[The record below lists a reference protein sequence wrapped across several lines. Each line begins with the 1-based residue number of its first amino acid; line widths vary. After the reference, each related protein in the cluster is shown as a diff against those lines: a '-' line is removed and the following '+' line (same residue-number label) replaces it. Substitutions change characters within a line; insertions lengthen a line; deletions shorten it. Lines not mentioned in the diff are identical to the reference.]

1 MAREQH
7 PAPLDS
13 ARASPVAPPSPTSP
27 RDLYL
32 DLLIKALANTI
43 YGDPATGIYMH
54 PGVTPEN
61 MAAYGDAYRE
71 VGLDWPLIAHTM
83 VGLRRLENLREL
95 TQRVVDEGVPGDLI
109 ETGAWRGGCCILMR
123 GVLKAN
129 AIQDRKVYVADS
141 FSGLP
146 PPDPEFEQDQGHDY
160 SEHEQLAVSADQV
173 RANFARYGL
182 LDDQV
187 IFIEGLFQD
196 TLPVLDV
203 SPFAL
208 IRLDGDLYESTLVA
222 LENLYP
228 KLSPGGFVIVDDYGG
243 MPPCRQAV
251 EDYRAKRGITA
262 PITAIDWT
270 GVWWRKP

>member
-1 MAREQH
+1 MARDPH
-7 PAPLDS
+7 PAPLES
-13 ARASPVAPPSPTSP
+13 ARAGPGSPAPASP

-32 DLLIKALANTI
+32 DLLVKALANTI

-54 PGVTPEN
+54 PDVTPEN
-61 MAAYGDAYRE
+61 MAPYGEPYRE
-71 VGLDWPLIAHTM
+71 VGLDWPLVAHTM

-95 TQRVVDEGVPGDLI
+95 TQRVVDDGIPGDLI

-129 AIQDRKVYVADS
+129 GVTDRKVYVADS
-141 FSGLP
+141 FRGLP
-146 PPDPEFEQDQGHDY
+146 PPDPAFAQDRGHDY
-160 SEHEQLAVSADQV
+160 SKNEQLAVSVDQV
-173 RANFARYGL
+173 QANFARYGL

-187 IFIEGLFQD
+187 VFVEGLFQE
-196 TLPVLDV
+196 TLPHLPVG
-203 SPFAL
+203 PFAL

-251 EDYRAKRGITA
+251 DDYRNKAGITA

>member
-7 PAPLDS
+7 PASLDS
-13 ARASPVAPPSPTSP
+13 TRTSPIPTSETSA
-27 RDLYL
+27 RNLYL

-54 PGVTPEN
+54 PDVTPQN

-83 VGLRRLENLREL
+83 AGLRRLENLREL
-95 TQRVVDEGVPGDLI
+95 TQCVVDEGIPGDLI

-129 AIQDRKVYVADS
+129 GVTDRKVYVADS

-146 PPDPEFEQDQGHDY
+146 PPDPECEQDRGHDS
-160 SEHEQLAVSADQV
+160 SENEQLAVSADQV
-173 RANFARYGL
+173 RTNFARYGL

-187 IFIEGLFQD
+187 VFVEGLFQD
-196 TLPVLDV
+196 TLPSLDV

-208 IRLDGDLYESTLVA
+208 LRLDGDLYESTLVA

-228 KLSPGGFVIVDDYGG
+228 RLSPGGFVIVDDYGG

-251 EDYRAKRGITA
+251 DDYRNKTEITA
-262 PITAIDWT
+262 PITAVDWT